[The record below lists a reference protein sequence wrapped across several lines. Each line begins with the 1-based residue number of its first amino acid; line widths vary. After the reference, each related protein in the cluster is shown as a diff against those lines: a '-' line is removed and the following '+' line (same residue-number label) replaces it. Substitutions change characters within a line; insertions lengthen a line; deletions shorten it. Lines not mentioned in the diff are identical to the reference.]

1 MVQNRPK
8 KEIETEANQK
18 PNACRAAMDKGLDVN
33 CKIKVQQEEDVKVQS
48 SMTDNVVVKTVI
60 TSAVDNLKP
69 PILTRSRSSRR
80 SRDLDLNPEALLNP
94 PPQSY
99 TSLLLEDIHNFHQ
112 KNTPPVSLPACVTK
126 ACAILEAVADLNS
139 NTSSNCSRHGYQS
152 SKSEY
157 NVLFGTTNDHG
168 KRVPE
173 PDTKDPLA
181 EYESFVNDDVMEPS
195 LHNYVTVNRDGSL
208 GGVDMEDQ
216 ESSGSNS
223 FTQQQHYIQGISS
236 SSWEPSSGD
245 SKYLCTS
252 RLNNSRE
259 QGQKLP
265 LGLEGRV
272 SREAARD
279 VDGARNQLNS
289 KKNVCDHQ
297 HGSRIG
303 RGRVGGNKV
312 LHTRPV
318 VAAAES
324 T

>member
-1 MVQNRPK
+1 
-8 KEIETEANQK
+8 
-18 PNACRAAMDKGLDVN
+18 MDKGLDVN
-33 CKIKVQQEEDVKVQS
+33 CKTKVQQEEDVKVQS

-60 TSAVDNLKP
+60 TSEVDNLKP
-69 PILTRSRSSRR
+69 QILTRSRSSRR
-80 SRDLDLNPEALLNP
+80 SRDLDFNPEALLNP

-139 NTSSNCSRHGYQS
+139 NTSSDFSQHAYQS
-152 SKSEY
+152 SRNEY

-168 KRVPE
+168 KRVP
-173 PDTKDPLA
+173 DTKDSIV

-195 LHNYVTVNRDGSL
+195 LHNYMTVNRDGSL
-208 GGVDMEDQ
+208 GGVDVEDQ

-245 SKYLCTS
+245 SKDLCTS

-259 QGQKLP
+259 QCQKSP

-279 VDGARNQLNS
+279 VDGARKQLNS
-289 KKNVCDHQ
+289 IKNVCDHQ

-312 LHTRPV
+312 LHARPV
-318 VAAAES
+318 VTAAES